1 MNFDKVRS
9 KIKAS
14 FHFFSFQ
21 ICYRSCYIIRGIV
34 PKDIHFDVYWESKL
48 DIKINMSDNGSEN
61 GDKEEGPVLGVRF
74 MKKLAVI
81 ELLGLRRWK
90 K

>member
-1 MNFDKVRS
+1 
-9 KIKAS
+9 
-14 FHFFSFQ
+14 
-21 ICYRSCYIIRGIV
+21 
-34 PKDIHFDVYWESKL
+34 
-48 DIKINMSDNGSEN
+48 MSDNGSEN